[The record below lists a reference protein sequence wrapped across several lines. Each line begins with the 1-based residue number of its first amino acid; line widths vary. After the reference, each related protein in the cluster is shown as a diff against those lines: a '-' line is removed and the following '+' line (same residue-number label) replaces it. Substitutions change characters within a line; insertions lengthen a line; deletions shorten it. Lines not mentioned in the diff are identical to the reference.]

1 MIDNA
6 VQLCTIVFVARTLR
20 HTNLVRF
27 IGIILGDVNYIVTE
41 YMAKGSLVDYL
52 RTRGRAIITASD
64 QINFSRYRCSVL
76 MGIFK
81 MNVG

>member
-1 MIDNA
+1 M
-6 VQLCTIVFVARTLR
+6 
-20 HTNLVRF
+20 NLVRF

-64 QINFSRYRCSVL
+64 QINFSRY
-76 MGIFK
+76 
-81 MNVG
+81 